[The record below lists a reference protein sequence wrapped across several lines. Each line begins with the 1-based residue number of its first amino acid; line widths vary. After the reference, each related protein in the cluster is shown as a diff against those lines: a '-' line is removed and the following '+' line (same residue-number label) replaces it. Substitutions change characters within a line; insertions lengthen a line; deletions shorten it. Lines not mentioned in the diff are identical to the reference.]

1 MMMTTPVADWEHLLS
16 DDCRGDRLLDE
27 VCYCRYH
34 QIPIPILDDLV
45 RKALYGGAGG
55 GGGGADE
62 VLTSFSD
69 AKAGKAIAR
78 ASAENLRGKCTEDYW
93 VAWPALLHGLG
104 AFEAI
109 PKVAEALKKG
119 PGTWDRKPLKKA
131 KANELDGLLAKLAER
146 PEARSDAVW
155 AALRT
160 MSKELLDVTPKSMRE
175 SLASRVALKSTKP
188 PDGKPVVEEEP
199 EKEAR
204 LEWPRFCAFQ
214 ALGASFSRSAQA
226 DF

>member
-1 MMMTTPVADWEHLLS
+1 MGKAGKKKAEKK
-16 DDCRGDRLLDE
+16 GFLDGQIGNIFFLTIAAGIG
-27 VCYCRYH
+27 YCRYH

-62 VLTSFSD
+62 VLGSFSD
-69 AKAGKAIAR
+69 AKAGKAIATSDLLGQIQR
-78 ASAENLRGKCTEDYW
+78 FCGSRGKCTEDYW
-93 VAWPALLHGLG
+93 
-104 AFEAI
+104 EAI

-119 PGTWDRKPLKKA
+119 PGTWDRKPMKKA
-131 KANELDGLLAKLAER
+131 KANELDGLLVKLAER

-160 MSKELLDVTPKSMRE
+160 MSKELLDVTPKSMKE

-199 EKEAR
+199 EKEEVIVDD
-204 LEWPRFCAFQ
+204 LP
-214 ALGASFSRSAQA
+214 
-226 DF
+226 

>member
-1 MMMTTPVADWEHLLS
+1 MGKAGKKKAEKK
-16 DDCRGDRLLDE
+16 GFLDGQIGNIFFLTIAAGIG
-27 VCYCRYH
+27 YCRYH

-62 VLTSFSD
+62 VLGSFSD
-69 AKAGKAIAR
+69 AKAGKAIATSDLLGQIQR
-78 ASAENLRGKCTEDYW
+78 FCGSRGKSTEDYW
-93 VAWPALLHGLG
+93 
-104 AFEAI
+104 EAI

-119 PGTWDRKPLKKA
+119 PGTWDRKPMKKA
-131 KANELDGLLAKLAER
+131 KANELDGLLVKLAER

-160 MSKELLDVTPKSMRE
+160 MSKELLDVTPKSMKE

-199 EKEAR
+199 EKEEVIVDD
-204 LEWPRFCAFQ
+204 LP
-214 ALGASFSRSAQA
+214 
-226 DF
+226 